1 MSIIE
6 NSRPWQRRLVGGL
19 VAIVVFFVLVRQ
31 AAGVVLDR
39 WWFDSVTT
47 APVWRIRFVA
57 QTELAVGTGLLTAA
71 ILGTSVWFVLRVGR
85 YGVAPQ
91 PRFIERY
98 HERMGP
104 GHRWLLVGG
113 TTYFAY
119 HIGLAASQQW
129 QLWLL
134 FQHGSDIGQSAPV
147 AGGDIGFHLFRLPFL
162 AAASSYLRQ
171 LFLFTIVVSACA
183 HLASGALQFGRRG
196 QRSSP
201 YAIAHLATLSAA
213 FAALQAVHYVA
224 VARPSIATN
233 RVGTFDGPGF
243 TERSLTKPGLL
254 LVALFAVAVGFA
266 AVWLARTLQ
275 WRPFLITLGAAT
287 FVHLAVLVVLPS
299 ATERFVVAPAEAERQ
314 LWSIE
319 DNLDATR
326 AAFGLDEVDIEP
338 LVLASPDDVHGD
350 VNGDGAVDA
359 LRVPLFDL
367 AMMAPALQV
376 LSGTTATRIVDVDID
391 RYDIDGIERPVFL
404 AARSASRTDLPESGW
419 VQEHLVYTHGDGVVV
434 VPADVTDDDG
444 RPDVGALAGTFDVD
458 HDPIYFGADLDGWYA
473 IVGTQRTQLGGA
485 EFNGNGIDL
494 GGFGSRLVL
503 SLAVGESQPVLSSE
517 LTADSELLYRRSI
530 SERVGALAPFLSL
543 DGDPY
548 PIITDGRITWVLDG
562 YTTATT
568 YPSAQFVT
576 IAGVPATS
584 GLAGREV
591 NYLHAA
597 VKATVDAETG
607 ETHLYRM
614 DDGDDPVLDVWAR
627 IYPELL
633 EPLDQFPDALRS
645 LVRYPDDLWAVQS
658 TLLGRYHVDSAEQ
671 LFNGTGR
678 WAVSAAAATTVGEP
692 TTSPAPPVD
701 QFTVLAG
708 NSDGFASV
716 RPLGPG
722 SASNPT
728 STRDELAA
736 LAVADHDLAG
746 GIHLRVA
753 AVGPDAVPLLS
764 PQVAQS
770 AIDADP
776 EIARAITLLNANGSK
791 VQFGPMTPVFAGD
804 RLVWVRAIIVTGTGS
819 SPAPRLFG
827 VAAVSNGAVAVEGT
841 AGEAIAALTGS

>member
-1 MSIIE
+1 LIVSIIE
-6 NSRPWQRRLVGGL
+6 NSSPWQRRLVGSL
-19 VAIVVFFVLVRQ
+19 IAIVVAFVLVRQ

-47 APVWRIRFVA
+47 APVWRTRFVA

-104 GHRWLLVGG
+104 GHKWLLVGG

-162 AAASSYLRQ
+162 AATSSYLRQ
-171 LFLFTIVVSACA
+171 LLLFTIVVSALA
-183 HLASGALQFGRRG
+183 HLASGALQFARRG
-196 QRSSP
+196 HRSSP
-201 YAIAHLATLSAA
+201 YAIAHLAALSAA
-213 FAALQAVHYVA
+213 LAALQAVHYVV

-233 RVGTFDGPGF
+233 RVGTFDGPGY
-243 TERSLTKPGLL
+243 TERYLTKPGLL

-266 AVWLARTLQ
+266 AVWLARTMQ

-287 FVHLAVLVVLPS
+287 FVHLAVLVVLPL

-326 AAFGLDEVDIEP
+326 AAYGLDEVDIEP
-338 LVLASPDDVHGD
+338 LVLTSSDDLSSA
-350 VNGDGAVDA
+350 VNGAEA
-359 LRVPLFDL
+359 MRVPLFDL

-376 LSGTTATRIVDVDID
+376 LAGTTATRIVDVDID
-391 RYDIDGIERPVFL
+391 RYDIDGTVRPVFL
-404 AARSASRTDLPESGW
+404 AARSASRADLPEAGW
-419 VQEHLVYTHGDGVVV
+419 VQEHLVYTHGDGVVA

-444 RPDVGALAGTFDVD
+444 RPDVSALAGKFGVD

-473 IVGTQRTQLGGA
+473 IVGTQRTQLGDA
-485 EFNGNGIDL
+485 EFDGDGIDL

-530 SERVGALAPFLSL
+530 SERVGALAPFLAL

-548 PIITDGRITWVLDG
+548 PVITDGRITWVIDG

-576 IAGVPATS
+576 IAGVPAKS
-584 GLAGREV
+584 DLAGREV

-614 DDGDDPVLDVWAR
+614 DDGDDPVLDVWAG

-658 TLLGRYHVDSAEQ
+658 SLLGRYHVDSAEQ

-692 TTSPAPPVD
+692 TTTPAPPVD

-736 LAVADHDLAG
+736 LAVADHDLGG

-753 AVGPDAVPLLS
+753 AVGPDSLPLLS

-791 VQFGPMTPVFAGD
+791 VQFGPMTPVLAGD

-819 SPAPRLFG
+819 SSAPRLFG
-827 VAAVSNGAVAVEGT
+827 VAAVANGAVAVQDT
-841 AGEAIAALTGS
+841 AGEAIAALIGP